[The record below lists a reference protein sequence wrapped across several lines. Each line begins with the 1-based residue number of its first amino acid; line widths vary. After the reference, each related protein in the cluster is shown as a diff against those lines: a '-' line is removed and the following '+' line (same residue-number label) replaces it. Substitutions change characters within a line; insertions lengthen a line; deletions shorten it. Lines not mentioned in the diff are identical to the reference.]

1 MITVSIDQIRKTT
14 IDTLKSAVER
24 IQSERRYSATSLG
37 IQFDFR
43 FGRMWV
49 ALNEDDDESYLCPYF
64 EDFQERS
71 WGFASFADLVGL
83 EDKLCELESDEDQPQ
98 IILGDTDDCVE
109 LESIE
114 DLCRHLYTQGTQWI
128 QQWFTEQPENQ
139 WKPIWLLLNENTSG
153 GHDRIRIDPSRPLP
167 PVIIETEPTSPIQGM
182 PQPRLGT
189 KVFVISYTRDRK
201 YARLWPMNSRQGCWF
216 VGQSIATE
224 FSGPIPVKLDPELVR
239 RGDIASFERSV
250 AYLNS
255 GAAHASISSYFDA
268 ESQIEKLPL
277 FDGVQNWTAI
287 NPLNPVSAIDHSRT
301 LFGLNV
307 PKGAIARVDIAE
319 FDVEALRQCHQSVF
333 KIIETPHL
341 GPFFLEDEQNS
352 GFVSRCQRHQLR
364 GLKFQ
369 MIWCEDVTDFIPQ
382 LEEFMEVLR
391 FRVKRLTGTSAI
403 EDWKDVECLLGVQKD
418 FWRIGEFR
426 EVFRKSGAEAALN
439 QVPGISDLIVSFR
452 PYVPRLDFCGQAEP
466 VSKESI
472 REIEDRFGGTEILN
486 EVRGRLCCY
495 LPSALSS
502 LKEMEATNTGHHA
515 ILGPSV

>member
-1 MITVSIDQIRKTT
+1 MITVSIDPIRKTI
-14 IDTLKSAVER
+14 IDTLKGARER
-24 IQSERRYSATSLG
+24 IQSEKRQSATSLG

-49 ALNEDDDESYLCPYF
+49 ALNDDDDESYRCPYF
-64 EDFQERS
+64 EDFQERN
-71 WGFASFADLVGL
+71 WGFAPFPDLVDL
-83 EDKLCELESDEDQPQ
+83 EDKFYELESEEDEPQ
-98 IILGDTDDCVE
+98 MVLADGYDHVE
-109 LESIE
+109 VESIE
-114 DLCRHLYTQGTQWI
+114 DVCRHLYSRGVQWI
-128 QQWFTEQPENQ
+128 QDWFAKQPENQ

-167 PVIIETEPTSPIQGM
+167 PVIVETEPTSPIQGM

-189 KVFVISYTRDRK
+189 KVYVISYTRDRK
-201 YARLWPMNSRQGCWF
+201 YAGLWPMNSRQGCWF
-216 VGQSIATE
+216 VGQSIAHE

-239 RGDIASFERSV
+239 RGDIASFERSI

-255 GAAHASISSYFDA
+255 GAAHASIASYFDA

-277 FDGVQNWTAI
+277 FDGEQNWTAI
-287 NPLNPVSAIDHSRT
+287 NPLNPVTVIDHSRT

-319 FDVEALRQCHQSVF
+319 FDAEALRQCHQSVF

-352 GFVSRCQRHQLR
+352 GLVSLCQSHQLR
-364 GLKFQ
+364 GLKFE
-369 MIWCEDVTDFIPQ
+369 MIWSEDVTDFITQ
-382 LEEFMEVLR
+382 LEEFMELLR
-391 FRVKRLTGTSAI
+391 FRVKRLTGTSCI
-403 EDWKDVECLLGVQKD
+403 ENWKDVECLLGVQKD

-426 EVFRKSGAEAALN
+426 EVFRKSGVEAALK

-472 REIEDRFGGTEILN
+472 REIEHRFGGTEILN

-495 LPSALSS
+495 LPRALSS

-515 ILGPSV
+515 ILGPAV